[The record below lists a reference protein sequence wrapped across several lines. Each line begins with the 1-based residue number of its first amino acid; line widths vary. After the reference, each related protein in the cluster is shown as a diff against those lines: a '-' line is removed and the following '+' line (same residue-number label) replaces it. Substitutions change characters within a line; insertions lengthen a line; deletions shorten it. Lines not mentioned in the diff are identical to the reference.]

1 MNRLQLRHHCFCIV
15 NTLGVCL
22 KIQPKTITQK
32 TKSHC
37 DMKQPVLPN
46 NLQSLLESAENI
58 LLLQGPV
65 GDFFQRLA
73 GWLTAN
79 GKTVH
84 KFNFN
89 AGDDYFYPPTQAHT
103 VAFNDS
109 YDVFPEFLQKYI
121 IQHHI
126 QAVVCFGD
134 TRPYHL
140 LAKRI
145 ANENQASFWAFE
157 EGYFRPYYIT
167 LEKDGV
173 NAFSPLPRRADFFLE
188 QFPKL
193 AQQEYKAPT
202 PVRGGFTPMAK
213 NAVRY
218 YIELFR
224 NPNKYPNYIHHR
236 ASNAGHYL
244 KLWSISILKRLN
256 YYIEDIQIAKRVEAG
271 KYGKFF
277 IVPLQVFN
285 DSQVRIHCDFSSV
298 RSFLLHVLASF
309 AAHAPADTNLIIKHH
324 PMDRGFID
332 YSRDI
337 KRFIKKHP
345 KLKGRITY
353 VHDVPL
359 PVFLR
364 HGLGMVTINSTSG
377 LSGLIHNMPVKVLG
391 RAHYDIPGITD
402 QNTLAEFW
410 NHPTPPDSDLFH
422 AYRMYHL
429 NVTQINGNFYSQ
441 VFFPDKKT
449 SAPFTPTN

>member
-1 MNRLQLRHHCFCIV
+1 
-15 NTLGVCL
+15 
-22 KIQPKTITQK
+22 
-32 TKSHC
+32 
-37 DMKQPVLPN
+37 MKQPVLQN
-46 NLQSLLESAENI
+46 NLQNLLESAENI

-89 AGDDYFYPPTQAHT
+89 AGDDYFYPPTQANT
-103 VAFNDS
+103 VALNDS
-109 YDVFPEFLQKYI
+109 YDAFPEFLQKYI
-121 IQHHI
+121 AQHHI

-145 ANENQASFWAFE
+145 ANENQVGFWAFE

-449 SAPFTPTN
+449 SNPSTPTA

>member
-1 MNRLQLRHHCFCIV
+1 
-15 NTLGVCL
+15 
-22 KIQPKTITQK
+22 
-32 TKSHC
+32 
-37 DMKQPVLPN
+37 MKQPVLQN
-46 NLQSLLESAENI
+46 NLQNLLESAENI

-121 IQHHI
+121 IQHQI

-167 LEKDGV
+167 LEKNGV

-193 AQQEYKAPT
+193 ARQEYKAPT

-449 SAPFTPTN
+449 SDSSTPTT

>member
-1 MNRLQLRHHCFCIV
+1 
-15 NTLGVCL
+15 
-22 KIQPKTITQK
+22 
-32 TKSHC
+32 
-37 DMKQPVLPN
+37 MKQPVLQN
-46 NLQSLLESAENI
+46 NLQDLLESAENI

-73 GWLTAN
+73 DWLTAN

-89 AGDDYFYPPTQAHT
+89 AGDDYFYLPTQAHT

-109 YDVFPEFLQKYI
+109 YDAFPEFLQKYI
-121 IQHHI
+121 VQHHI

-193 AQQEYKAPT
+193 AQQEYKAPI

-332 YSRDI
+332 YWRDI
-337 KRFIKKHP
+337 KRFIKEHP
-345 KLKGRITY
+345 ELQGRVIY

-391 RAHYDIPGITD
+391 RAYYDIPGITD

-410 NHPTPPDSDLFH
+410 NHPTPPDKELFH

-441 VFFPDKKT
+441 VFFPNKKT
-449 SAPFTPTN
+449 SDSSTPAT

>member
-1 MNRLQLRHHCFCIV
+1 
-15 NTLGVCL
+15 
-22 KIQPKTITQK
+22 
-32 TKSHC
+32 
-37 DMKQPVLPN
+37 MKQPVLQN
-46 NLQSLLESAENI
+46 NLQNLLESAENI

-121 IQHHI
+121 IQHQI

-167 LEKDGV
+167 LEKNGV

-193 AQQEYKAPT
+193 ARQEYKAPT

-402 QNTLAEFW
+402 QNSLAEFW

-449 SAPFTPTN
+449 SDSSTPTT

>member
-1 MNRLQLRHHCFCIV
+1 
-15 NTLGVCL
+15 
-22 KIQPKTITQK
+22 
-32 TKSHC
+32 
-37 DMKQPVLPN
+37 MKQPVLQN
-46 NLQSLLESAENI
+46 NLQNLLESAENI

-89 AGDDYFYPPTQAHT
+89 AGDDYFYLPTQAHT
-103 VAFNDS
+103 VTFNDS
-109 YDVFPEFLQKYI
+109 YDAFPEFLQEYI
-121 IQHHI
+121 VQHHI

-193 AQQEYKAPT
+193 AQKEYKAPI

-285 DSQVRIHCDFSSV
+285 DSQVRIHCDFPSV
-298 RSFLLHVLASF
+298 RSFLLHVLSSF
-309 AAHAPADTNLIIKHH
+309 AEHAPSDTNIIKHH

-332 YSRDI
+332 YWRDI
-337 KRFIKKHP
+337 KRFIKEHP
-345 KLKGRITY
+345 ELKGRVTY

-377 LSGLIHNMPVKVLG
+377 LSGLIHNMRPLQKSPPPNSRNL
-391 RAHYDIPGITD
+391 
-402 QNTLAEFW
+402 NTGFRLFPSP
-410 NHPTPPDSDLFH
+410 NHS
-422 AYRMYHL
+422 
-429 NVTQINGNFYSQ
+429 
-441 VFFPDKKT
+441 
-449 SAPFTPTN
+449 

>member
-1 MNRLQLRHHCFCIV
+1 
-15 NTLGVCL
+15 
-22 KIQPKTITQK
+22 
-32 TKSHC
+32 
-37 DMKQPVLPN
+37 MKQPVLQN
-46 NLQSLLESAENI
+46 NLQNLLESAENI

-121 IQHHI
+121 IQHQI

-167 LEKDGV
+167 LEKNGV

-193 AQQEYKAPT
+193 ARQEYKAPT

-309 AAHAPADTNLIIKHH
+309 AAHAPADANLIIKHH

-402 QNTLAEFW
+402 QNSLAEFW

-449 SAPFTPTN
+449 SDSSTPTT

>member
-1 MNRLQLRHHCFCIV
+1 M
-15 NTLGVCL
+15 
-22 KIQPKTITQK
+22 
-32 TKSHC
+32 
-37 DMKQPVLPN
+37 
-46 NLQSLLESAENI
+46 
-58 LLLQGPV
+58 
-65 GDFFQRLA
+65 
-73 GWLTAN
+73 
-79 GKTVH
+79 
-84 KFNFN
+84 
-89 AGDDYFYPPTQAHT
+89 
-103 VAFNDS
+103 
-109 YDVFPEFLQKYI
+109 QKYI
-121 IQHHI
+121 VQHHI

-256 YYIEDIQIAKRVEAG
+256 YYTEDIQIAKRVEAG

-441 VFFPDKKT
+441 VFSPTKKPPTLPLRQPDLAKIIQ
-449 SAPFTPTN
+449 AV

>member
-1 MNRLQLRHHCFCIV
+1 
-15 NTLGVCL
+15 
-22 KIQPKTITQK
+22 
-32 TKSHC
+32 
-37 DMKQPVLPN
+37 MKQPVLQN

-73 GWLTAN
+73 DWLTAN

-89 AGDDYFYPPTQAHT
+89 AGDDYFYPPTQTHT

-121 IQHHI
+121 IQHQI
-126 QAVVCFGD
+126 QAVVGFGD

-193 AQQEYKAPT
+193 AQQEYEAPT

-213 NAVRY
+213 NAIRY

-224 NPNKYPNYIHHR
+224 NPRKYSDYIHHR
-236 ASNAGHYL
+236 APNAGHYL
-244 KLWSISILKRLN
+244 KLWSLSILKRLN

-449 SAPFTPTN
+449 SDSSTPTT

>member
-1 MNRLQLRHHCFCIV
+1 
-15 NTLGVCL
+15 
-22 KIQPKTITQK
+22 
-32 TKSHC
+32 
-37 DMKQPVLPN
+37 MKQPVLPN
-46 NLQSLLESAENI
+46 NLQNLLESAENI

-89 AGDDYFYPPTQAHT
+89 AGDDYFYLPTQAHT
-103 VAFNDS
+103 VTFNDS
-109 YDVFPEFLQKYI
+109 YDAFPEFLQKYI
-121 IQHHI
+121 AQHHI

-145 ANENQASFWAFE
+145 VNENQASFWAFE

-410 NHPTPPDSDLFH
+410 NHPTPPDSNLFH

-449 SAPFTPTN
+449 SAPSTPTT

>member
-1 MNRLQLRHHCFCIV
+1 
-15 NTLGVCL
+15 
-22 KIQPKTITQK
+22 
-32 TKSHC
+32 
-37 DMKQPVLPN
+37 MKQPVLQN
-46 NLQSLLESAENI
+46 NLQNLLESAENI

-109 YDVFPEFLQKYI
+109 YDAFPEFLQKYI
-121 IQHHI
+121 AQHHI

-410 NHPTPPDSDLFH
+410 NHPTPPDKELFH

-441 VFFPDKKT
+441 VFFPHKNT
-449 SAPFTPTN
+449 SDSSTPTT

>member
-1 MNRLQLRHHCFCIV
+1 MKAQKISCCFKA
-15 NTLGVCL
+15 L
-22 KIQPKTITQK
+22 
-32 TKSHC
+32 
-37 DMKQPVLPN
+37 
-46 NLQSLLESAENI
+46 SAI
-58 LLLQGPV
+58 
-65 GDFFQRLA
+65 FFLRLA
-73 GWLTAN
+73 DWLTEN

-89 AGDDYFYPPTQAHT
+89 AGDDYFYPPTQSHT
-103 VAFNDS
+103 VVFNDD
-109 YDVFPEFLQKYI
+109 YEAFPEFLQEYI
-121 IQHHI
+121 VQHHI

-134 TRPYHL
+134 TRPYHVIT
-140 LAKRI
+140 KRI

-213 NAVRY
+213 NAIRY

-224 NPNKYPNYIHHR
+224 NPRKYPDYIHHR
-236 ASNAGHYL
+236 APNAGHYL
-244 KLWSISILKRLN
+244 KLWSLSILKRLN

-285 DSQVRIHCDFSSV
+285 DSQVRIHCDFPSV
-298 RSFLLHVLASF
+298 RSFLLHVLSSF
-309 AAHAPADTNLIIKHH
+309 AEHAPSDTNIIIKHH

-332 YSRDI
+332 YWRDI
-337 KRFIKKHP
+337 KRFIKEHP
-345 KLKGRITY
+345 ELKGRVTY

-377 LSGLIHNMPVKVLG
+377 LSGLIHNMRPLQKSPSTQQPKPKPKLPAVFCSQFPFFLPG
-391 RAHYDIPGITD
+391 YLISGIRPPFRQQQAHLACWPLSTGS
-402 QNTLAEFW
+402 NTS
-410 NHPTPPDSDLFH
+410 PSDGFVRL
-422 AYRMYHL
+422 L
-429 NVTQINGNFYSQ
+429 
-441 VFFPDKKT
+441 
-449 SAPFTPTN
+449 

>member
-1 MNRLQLRHHCFCIV
+1 
-15 NTLGVCL
+15 
-22 KIQPKTITQK
+22 
-32 TKSHC
+32 
-37 DMKQPVLPN
+37 MKQPVLQN

-109 YDVFPEFLQKYI
+109 YDAFPEFLQKYI
-121 IQHHI
+121 IQHQI

-193 AQQEYKAPT
+193 AQQEYEAPT

-213 NAVRY
+213 NAIRY

-224 NPNKYPNYIHHR
+224 NPRKYPDYIHHR

>member
-1 MNRLQLRHHCFCIV
+1 
-15 NTLGVCL
+15 
-22 KIQPKTITQK
+22 
-32 TKSHC
+32 
-37 DMKQPVLPN
+37 MKQPVLPN
-46 NLQSLLESAENI
+46 NLQNLLESAENI

-89 AGDDYFYPPTQAHT
+89 AGDDYFYLPTQAHT
-103 VAFNDS
+103 VTFNDS
-109 YDVFPEFLQKYI
+109 YDAFPEFLQKYI
-121 IQHHI
+121 AQHHI

-145 ANENQASFWAFE
+145 VNENQASFWAFE
-157 EGYFRPYYIT
+157 EGYFRPYYIP
-167 LEKDGV
+167 LETDGV

-410 NHPTPPDSDLFH
+410 NHPTPPDSNLFH

-449 SAPFTPTN
+449 SAPSTPTT

>member
-1 MNRLQLRHHCFCIV
+1 
-15 NTLGVCL
+15 
-22 KIQPKTITQK
+22 
-32 TKSHC
+32 
-37 DMKQPVLPN
+37 MKQPVLQN

-109 YDVFPEFLQKYI
+109 YDAFPEFLQKYI
-121 IQHHI
+121 AQHHI

-145 ANENQASFWAFE
+145 ANENQVGFWAFE

-193 AQQEYKAPT
+193 ARQEYEAPT

-402 QNTLAEFW
+402 QNSLAEFW
-410 NHPTPPDSDLFH
+410 NHPTPPDKELFH

-441 VFFPDKKT
+441 VFFPNKNT
-449 SAPFTPTN
+449 SDSSTPTT

>member
-1 MNRLQLRHHCFCIV
+1 M
-15 NTLGVCL
+15 
-22 KIQPKTITQK
+22 
-32 TKSHC
+32 
-37 DMKQPVLPN
+37 
-46 NLQSLLESAENI
+46 
-58 LLLQGPV
+58 
-65 GDFFQRLA
+65 
-73 GWLTAN
+73 
-79 GKTVH
+79 
-84 KFNFN
+84 
-89 AGDDYFYPPTQAHT
+89 PT
-103 VAFNDS
+103 
-109 YDVFPEFLQKYI
+109 
-121 IQHHI
+121 
-126 QAVVCFGD
+126 
-134 TRPYHL
+134 
-140 LAKRI
+140 
-145 ANENQASFWAFE
+145 
-157 EGYFRPYYIT
+157 
-167 LEKDGV
+167 
-173 NAFSPLPRRADFFLE
+173 FFLE

-202 PVRGGFTPMAK
+202 PVRGGSTPMAK
-213 NAVRY
+213 NAIRY

-224 NPNKYPNYIHHR
+224 NPRKYPDYIHHR
-236 ASNAGHYL
+236 APNAGHYL

-309 AAHAPADTNLIIKHH
+309 AAHAPADTNLIIKH

-410 NHPTPPDSDLFH
+410 NHPTPPDSNLFH

-449 SAPFTPTN
+449 SNPSTPTP

>member
-1 MNRLQLRHHCFCIV
+1 MQEYIV
-15 NTLGVCL
+15 
-22 KIQPKTITQK
+22 
-32 TKSHC
+32 
-37 DMKQPVLPN
+37 
-46 NLQSLLESAENI
+46 
-58 LLLQGPV
+58 
-65 GDFFQRLA
+65 
-73 GWLTAN
+73 
-79 GKTVH
+79 
-84 KFNFN
+84 
-89 AGDDYFYPPTQAHT
+89 
-103 VAFNDS
+103 
-109 YDVFPEFLQKYI
+109 
-121 IQHHI
+121 QHHI

-134 TRPYHL
+134 TRPYHVI
-140 LAKRI
+140 AKRI

-193 AQQEYKAPT
+193 ARQEYEAPT

-256 YYIEDIQIAKRVEAG
+256 YYIEDIQIAKRVKAG

-391 RAHYDIPGITD
+391 RAYYDIPGITD

-410 NHPTPPDSDLFH
+410 NHPTPPDKELFH

-441 VFFPDKKT
+441 VFFPNKST
-449 SAPFTPTN
+449 SDSSTPTT

>member
-1 MNRLQLRHHCFCIV
+1 M
-15 NTLGVCL
+15 
-22 KIQPKTITQK
+22 
-32 TKSHC
+32 
-37 DMKQPVLPN
+37 
-46 NLQSLLESAENI
+46 
-58 LLLQGPV
+58 
-65 GDFFQRLA
+65 
-73 GWLTAN
+73 
-79 GKTVH
+79 
-84 KFNFN
+84 
-89 AGDDYFYPPTQAHT
+89 
-103 VAFNDS
+103 
-109 YDVFPEFLQKYI
+109 QKYI
-121 IQHHI
+121 VQHHI

-145 ANENQASFWAFE
+145 ANENQVGFWAFE

-173 NAFSPLPRRADFFLE
+173 NAFSPLPRRVDFFLE

-202 PVRGGFTPMAK
+202 PVRGGFMPMAK

-345 KLKGRITY
+345 KLKDRITY

-422 AYRMYHL
+422 TYRMYHL

-449 SAPFTPTN
+449 SAPSTPTT

>member
-1 MNRLQLRHHCFCIV
+1 
-15 NTLGVCL
+15 
-22 KIQPKTITQK
+22 
-32 TKSHC
+32 
-37 DMKQPVLPN
+37 MKQPVFQN
-46 NLQSLLESAENI
+46 NLQNLLESAENI

-121 IQHHI
+121 IQHQI

-167 LEKDGV
+167 LEKNGV

-193 AQQEYKAPT
+193 ARQEYKAPT

-309 AAHAPADTNLIIKHH
+309 AAHAPADANLIIKHH

-402 QNTLAEFW
+402 QNSLAEFW

-449 SAPFTPTN
+449 SAPSTPTT

>member
-1 MNRLQLRHHCFCIV
+1 MKAQKISCCF
-15 NTLGVCL
+15 
-22 KIQPKTITQK
+22 K
-32 TKSHC
+32 
-37 DMKQPVLPN
+37 VL
-46 NLQSLLESAENI
+46 SAI
-58 LLLQGPV
+58 
-65 GDFFQRLA
+65 FFLRLA
-73 GWLTAN
+73 DWLTEN

-89 AGDDYFYPPTQAHT
+89 AGDDYFYPPTQSHT
-103 VAFNDS
+103 VVFNDD
-109 YDVFPEFLQKYI
+109 YEAFPEFLQEYI
-121 IQHHI
+121 VQHHI

-134 TRPYHL
+134 TRPYHVIT
-140 LAKRI
+140 KRI

-213 NAVRY
+213 NAIRY

-224 NPNKYPNYIHHR
+224 NPRKYPDYIHHR
-236 ASNAGHYL
+236 APNAGHYL
-244 KLWSISILKRLN
+244 KLWSLSILKRLN

-285 DSQVRIHCDFSSV
+285 DSQVRIHCDFPSV
-298 RSFLLHVLASF
+298 RSFLLHVLSSF
-309 AAHAPADTNLIIKHH
+309 AEHAPSDTNIIIKHH

-332 YSRDI
+332 YWRDI
-337 KRFIKKHP
+337 KRFIKEHP
-345 KLKGRITY
+345 ELKGRVTY

-377 LSGLIHNMPVKVLG
+377 LSGLIHNMRPLQKSPSTQQPKPKPRLPAVFCSQFPFFSPRIPHNQVSEPPF
-391 RAHYDIPGITD
+391 RRQQAHLACWPLSTGS
-402 QNTLAEFW
+402 NTS
-410 NHPTPPDSDLFH
+410 PSDGFAHSL
-422 AYRMYHL
+422 
-429 NVTQINGNFYSQ
+429 
-441 VFFPDKKT
+441 
-449 SAPFTPTN
+449 

>member
-1 MNRLQLRHHCFCIV
+1 
-15 NTLGVCL
+15 
-22 KIQPKTITQK
+22 
-32 TKSHC
+32 
-37 DMKQPVLPN
+37 MKQPVLPN
-46 NLQSLLESAENI
+46 NLQNLLESAENI

-103 VAFNDS
+103 VTFNDS
-109 YDVFPEFLQKYI
+109 YDAFPEFLQKYI
-121 IQHHI
+121 AQHHI

-140 LAKRI
+140 LTKRI

-193 AQQEYKAPT
+193 ARQEYKVPT

-449 SAPFTPTN
+449 SNPSTPTA

>member
-1 MNRLQLRHHCFCIV
+1 
-15 NTLGVCL
+15 
-22 KIQPKTITQK
+22 
-32 TKSHC
+32 
-37 DMKQPVLPN
+37 MKQPVLQN
-46 NLQSLLESAENI
+46 NLQNLLESAENI

-121 IQHHI
+121 IQHQI

-167 LEKDGV
+167 LEKNGV

-193 AQQEYKAPT
+193 ARQEYKAPT

-309 AAHAPADTNLIIKHH
+309 AAHAPADANLIIKHH

-364 HGLGMVTINSTSG
+364 HGHGLGMVTINSTSG

-402 QNTLAEFW
+402 QNSLAEFW

-449 SAPFTPTN
+449 SDSSTPTT

>member
-1 MNRLQLRHHCFCIV
+1 MKAQKISCCF
-15 NTLGVCL
+15 
-22 KIQPKTITQK
+22 K
-32 TKSHC
+32 
-37 DMKQPVLPN
+37 VL
-46 NLQSLLESAENI
+46 SAI
-58 LLLQGPV
+58 
-65 GDFFQRLA
+65 FFLRLA
-73 GWLTAN
+73 DWLTEN

-89 AGDDYFYPPTQAHT
+89 AGDDYFYPPTQSHT
-103 VAFNDS
+103 VVFNDD
-109 YDVFPEFLQKYI
+109 YEAFPEFLQEYI
-121 IQHHI
+121 VQHHI

-134 TRPYHL
+134 TRPYHVIT
-140 LAKRI
+140 KRI

-213 NAVRY
+213 NAIRY

-224 NPNKYPNYIHHR
+224 NPRKYPDYIHHR
-236 ASNAGHYL
+236 APNAGHYL
-244 KLWSISILKRLN
+244 KLWSLSILKRLN

-285 DSQVRIHCDFSSV
+285 DSQVRIHCDFPSV
-298 RSFLLHVLASF
+298 RSFLLHVLSSF
-309 AAHAPADTNLIIKHH
+309 AEHAPSDTNIIIKHH

-332 YSRDI
+332 YWRDI
-337 KRFIKKHP
+337 KRFIKEHP
-345 KLKGRITY
+345 ELKGRVTY

-377 LSGLIHNMPVKVLG
+377 LSGLIHNMRPLQKSPSTQQPKPKPKLPAVFCSQFPFFLPG
-391 RAHYDIPGITD
+391 YLISGIRPPFRQQQAHLACWPLSTGS
-402 QNTLAEFW
+402 NTS
-410 NHPTPPDSDLFH
+410 PSDGFAHSL
-422 AYRMYHL
+422 
-429 NVTQINGNFYSQ
+429 
-441 VFFPDKKT
+441 
-449 SAPFTPTN
+449 

>member
-1 MNRLQLRHHCFCIV
+1 
-15 NTLGVCL
+15 
-22 KIQPKTITQK
+22 
-32 TKSHC
+32 
-37 DMKQPVLPN
+37 MKQPVLQN

-89 AGDDYFYPPTQAHT
+89 AGDDYFYPPTQANT

-109 YDVFPEFLQKYI
+109 YDAFPEFLQKYI
-121 IQHHI
+121 AQHHI

-364 HGLGMVTINSTSG
+364 HGLGMITINSTSG

-449 SAPFTPTN
+449 SDSSTLTT